1 MHIFYKHMLT
11 TFTTLS
17 DKCIH
22 LLNQV
27 YGIVFSE
34 LLQGPI
40 SAFTDPHLLTELQ
53 RVLTKWVNNYFDV
66 GEDEKQQQ
74 QKNAEAYP
82 AFLKGG
88 LQFVGASC
96 HVEDRGWSGRGCAPS
111 M

>member
-1 MHIFYKHMLT
+1 MGLYALTNKCTFFDKHRLT

-17 DKCIH
+17 DKCIR
-22 LLNQV
+22 LLNRV

-53 RVLTKWVNNYFDV
+53 RVLTKWVNFDV
-66 GEDEKQQQ
+66 GKDEKQQQ

-88 LQFVGASC
+88 LHFVI
-96 HVEDRGWSGRGCAPS
+96 VDL
-111 M
+111 